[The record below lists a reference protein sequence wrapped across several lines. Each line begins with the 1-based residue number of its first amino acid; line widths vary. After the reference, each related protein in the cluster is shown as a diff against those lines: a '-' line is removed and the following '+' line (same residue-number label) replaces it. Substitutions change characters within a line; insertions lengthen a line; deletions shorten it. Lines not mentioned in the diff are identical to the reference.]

1 MHRILLIAN
10 GECDDAT
17 VARCIALQPKM
28 IVCID
33 GGLRHCRS
41 AGIEPDVLLGDFDSA
56 DPLAVAEIDTHK
68 THCITYPAD
77 KDATDLEL
85 ALRYVQKEVQRELQ
99 TEQVLGSDPV
109 RGENHGSQIEV
120 VLAGLSGGRTDHM
133 LANWLLL
140 ARAEWSF
147 AITVM
152 DHSGIGFLV
161 SPLSPRN
168 IALTP
173 GDTFSL
179 LALRHASGV
188 YCVGA
193 QYPLENAELQEH
205 TSLGV
210 SNVAQSTSVKVSVEA
225 GALLMYVNAIDC
237 NPG

>member
-1 MHRILLIAN
+1 M
-10 GECDDAT
+10 
-17 VARCIALQPKM
+17 
-28 IVCID
+28 
-33 GGLRHCRS
+33 
-41 AGIEPDVLLGDFDSA
+41 
-56 DPLAVAEIDTHK
+56 
-68 THCITYPAD
+68 
-77 KDATDLEL
+77 
-85 ALRYVQKEVQRELQ
+85 QKEVQRELQ

-188 YCVGA
+188 NCVGA
-193 QYPLENAELQEH
+193 RYPLENVELEQH